1 LPARISSAG
10 TASWLLPDRMGSI
23 RNVVDTSGAVIN
35 ALTYDAFG
43 NVVSESSPT
52 NGGEYK
58 YDGYRFD
65 VESGLFRPDPSVAC
79 YYDPATGR
87 WRSEDPIG
95 FGGGDANLWRY
106 VGNQVINSSN
116 VCIIILHAAIRAN
129 PQRISSQIP

>member
-23 RNVVDTSGAVIN
+23 RNVVDASGAVIN

-58 YDGYRFD
+58 
-65 VESGLFRPDPSVAC
+65 
-79 YYDPATGR
+79 
-87 WRSEDPIG
+87 
-95 FGGGDANLWRY
+95 
-106 VGNQVINSSN
+106 
-116 VCIIILHAAIRAN
+116 
-129 PQRISSQIP
+129 

>member
-1 LPARISSAG
+1 
-10 TASWLLPDRMGSI
+10 
-23 RNVVDTSGAVIN
+23 
-35 ALTYDAFG
+35 
-43 NVVSESSPT
+43 
-52 NGGEYK
+52 
-58 YDGYRFD
+58 
-65 VESGLFRPDPSVAC
+65 VAC

-129 PQRISSQIP
+129 PKRISSEFP